1 MRFTE
6 ASAELDSR
14 RETRMIPDLSRILRL
29 ATLLDDPQL
38 SYPTIHITGTNGK
51 GTAARVTSA
60 LACAHGIKTGL
71 YTSPHL
77 LSVTERLS
85 ICGNDILPEEFGDEY
100 EHLLPYLELV
110 DRDSEERVTYFEALT
125 ALAYLWFADKP
136 VGLGVFEVGMG
147 GTWDATNLVA
157 GDVAVLTPISLDHPE
172 LGDTVGAVARE
183 KAGIIKEGK
192 IAVAREQDT
201 EALAVIESRCEDVGA
216 VLKLEDR
223 DWIVQDR
230 VHGVS
235 GQVFTVKAPYGTYED
250 LFFPLIGEHTAH
262 NAAAAVVA
270 FESLIGEPLTF
281 SVVRDALASVTWPGR
296 MEVVAH
302 QPTILLDGAH
312 NPAGAQALAV
322 ALGEF
327 FIWSRLHLV
336 ISVSGNKN
344 IEGIIAELA
353 PLADVVYAA
362 RNRSERSGDALPIAD
377 RFATEGKPVSVHA
390 GVEEALEAARAA
402 ADPLDLILV
411 TGSLYTVADARRVL
425 GFHGKES

>member
-1 MRFTE
+1 
-6 ASAELDSR
+6 
-14 RETRMIPDLSRILRL
+14 MIPDLSRILRL

-60 LACAHGIKTGL
+60 LACAHDIKTGL
-71 YTSPHL
+71 YISPHL

-85 ICGNDILPEEFGDEY
+85 ICGNDIPPHEFGDEY
-100 EHLLPYLELV
+100 EHLLPFLQLV

-157 GDVAVLTPISLDHPE
+157 GDVAILTPISLDHPE
-172 LGDTVGAVARE
+172 LGDTVEAVARE
-183 KAGIIKEGK
+183 KSGIIKDGK
-192 IAVAREQDT
+192 ITVSREQDA
-201 EALAVIESRCEDVGA
+201 EALAVIEARCADVGA
-216 VLKLEDR
+216 SLKLEDR

-235 GQVFTVKAPYGTYED
+235 GQVFTVKAPYGTYEE
-250 LFFPLIGEHTAH
+250 LFFPLLGEHAAH

-270 FESLIGEPLTF
+270 FEAFIGEPLTF
-281 SVVRDALASVTWPGR
+281 SVVRDALAEVRWPGR
-296 MEVVAH
+296 LEIAGRH
-302 QPTILLDGAH
+302 PTILLDGAH
-312 NPAGAQALAV
+312 NPAAAEALAV
-322 ALGEF
+322 ALREF

-344 IEGIIAELA
+344 LAGIVAQLA
-353 PLADVVYAA
+353 PLADVAYAA

-377 RFATEGKPVSVHA
+377 RFALEGKPVTVHA
-390 GVEEALEAARAA
+390 GVAEALEAARAA
-402 ADPLDLILV
+402 ADDSDLILV
-411 TGSLYTVADARRVL
+411 TGSLYTVADARRAL
-425 GFHGKES
+425 GIPVGEA